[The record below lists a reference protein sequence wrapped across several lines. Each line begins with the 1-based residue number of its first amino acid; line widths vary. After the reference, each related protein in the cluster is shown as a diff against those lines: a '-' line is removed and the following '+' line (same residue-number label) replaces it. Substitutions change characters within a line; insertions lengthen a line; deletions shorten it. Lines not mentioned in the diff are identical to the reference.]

1 MYLNSLENISFSD
14 IFISLKKIYIY
25 QIYTNQGVRI
35 HLSNNDLTQK
45 HNVTKQAIKIAGMT
59 CTSCAQSIEKALTRA
74 TGVNNASV
82 NFATET
88 AYVEYDDE
96 KTSEQALVKVV
107 QDTGY
112 DVARG
117 TQRLILR
124 ISGMTCASCAQTI
137 EHALRKTNGVI
148 EANVNLATE
157 KAMVVYDSTI
167 VGYNEIEKA
176 IEDTGYQV
184 LGREDQR
191 ATFEEEE
198 AREQH
203 AFSTAKRR
211 ALLSWALTIPI
222 MLWMIPEMFFGIMWP
237 SAVVFNLGLIVLAA
251 PVLFYPGWSTYRSAV
266 TALTHGSANMDV
278 LILLGTL
285 ASFLTGPPSFFVP
298 IANYAGVSAM
308 IMSFH
313 LTGRYIEA
321 KAKGRASQAIKRL
334 LELEAKTARIIRD
347 GTELEIPIDEVLV
360 GDLMLVRPGE
370 KIPTDGVVLEGESG
384 VDESMATGESMP
396 VTKKLGDNVIG
407 ATVNQRGFLKVKATK
422 IGRDTFLSQVIKMV
436 EEAQGSKVPIQEF
449 ADRVTGY
456 FVPAVLALASL
467 TLVLWLVVPE
477 FMGSVG
483 VWASQFLPWVDPT
496 LGAVSLAIFGTVAT
510 LVIACPC
517 ALGLA
522 TPTVLMVG
530 SGMGAENGVLIR
542 RGEAIQTLK
551 EVKVIVFDKTGTI
564 TKGQPEVTDVVAADG
579 FQETDV
585 LRLAAS
591 IEQGSEH
598 PLAEAI
604 IRKATEEHLKL
615 MPLTKF
621 ESITGRGI
629 MGELEGQSTLL
640 IGNRK
645 LMDDEGIN
653 YSSLEPTLKT
663 LENEAKTAMLVA
675 RNGQLLG
682 IIAEADTLKE
692 DSIDAITELEQM
704 GFQTVMLTGDNQ
716 RTGDA
721 IAQKVGIS
729 RVLAEVLP
737 DQKVAEIT
745 RLQNEVGLVAMVGD
759 GINDAPALT
768 QANVGIAIGTGT
780 DIAIEAGDV
789 VLVRGNLSDVV
800 KAVKLS
806 KATFRK
812 IKQNLF
818 WAFFYNVV
826 MIPFAML
833 GLAHPV
839 IAEIAMAISS
849 ITVVTN
855 ANLLRRT
862 NIQPSYQPERR

>member
-1 MYLNSLENISFSD
+1 
-14 IFISLKKIYIY
+14 
-25 QIYTNQGVRI
+25 
-35 HLSNNDLTQK
+35 
-45 HNVTKQAIKIAGMT
+45 
-59 CTSCAQSIEKALTRA
+59 
-74 TGVNNASV
+74 
-82 NFATET
+82 
-88 AYVEYDDE
+88 
-96 KTSEQALVKVV
+96 
-107 QDTGY
+107 
-112 DVARG
+112 
-117 TQRLILR
+117 
-124 ISGMTCASCAQTI
+124 
-137 EHALRKTNGVI
+137 
-148 EANVNLATE
+148 
-157 KAMVVYDSTI
+157 
-167 VGYNEIEKA
+167 
-176 IEDTGYQV
+176 
-184 LGREDQR
+184 
-191 ATFEEEE
+191 
-198 AREQH
+198 
-203 AFSTAKRR
+203 
-211 ALLSWALTIPI
+211 
-222 MLWMIPEMFFGIMWP
+222 MIPEMFFGIMWP

-604 IRKATEEHLKL
+604 IRKATDEHLKL